1 MNQEN
6 DSIALRS
13 KGGRLYVNPADI
25 ISSKQGKQVLARF
38 KASSIYQSIKQ
49 REGKPSGAA

>member
-1 MNQEN
+1 MNKDN
-6 DSIALRS
+6 DTIELHS

-38 KASSIYQSIKQ
+38 KESSIYRSIKK
-49 REGKPSGAA
+49 REGKPSSAA

>member
-1 MNQEN
+1 MNKDN
-6 DSIALRS
+6 DTIELHD

-25 ISSKQGKQVLARF
+25 ISSKQGQQVLARF

-49 REGKPSGAA
+49 REGKPSSAA

>member
-13 KGGRLYVNPADI
+13 RGGRLYVNPADI
-25 ISSKQGKQVLARF
+25 ISSKQGRQVLARF

-49 REGKPSGAA
+49 REGKPSSAA